1 MPHRHQC
8 RGAPQVACL
17 AWPAR
22 HCCARSRFASQVWRA
37 RARDD
42 FLLALRLTPCPV
54 PAPIGNGFPGT
65 LAGAH
70 GSQPCNRSML
80 QPVHAACIGASRARH
95 RCGAW
100 WRVRR
105 TCLRCAQ
112 RFERW
117 QAAPE
122 WNRMGMA
129 SPAPSRVPMV
139 PNHDVLQRRS
149 CLFLGAAP
157 RRSRPICSR
166 APNSRAPLALRSWAP
181 RATRQAPLPRALL
194 AGVDLGARFARG
206 GCSVEQSVHWCT
218 WCSNAQVS
226 GGCHGAR
233 PTRWHGC

>member
-1 MPHRHQC
+1 MVQISKGVKMGHEHGTSGGC
-8 RGAPQVACL
+8 HMGVGRGDRRRQDVAGVEQDT
-17 AWPAR
+17 A
-22 HCCARSRFASQVWRA
+22 
-37 RARDD
+37 
-42 FLLALRLTPCPV
+42 
-54 PAPIGNGFPGT
+54 
-65 LAGAH
+65 
-70 GSQPCNRSML
+70 
-80 QPVHAACIGASRARH
+80 
-95 RCGAW
+95 
-100 WRVRR
+100 
-105 TCLRCAQ
+105 
-112 RFERW
+112 
-117 QAAPE
+117 
-122 WNRMGMA
+122 
-129 SPAPSRVPMV
+129 V
-139 PNHDVLQRRS
+139 PNHDVLQRRA